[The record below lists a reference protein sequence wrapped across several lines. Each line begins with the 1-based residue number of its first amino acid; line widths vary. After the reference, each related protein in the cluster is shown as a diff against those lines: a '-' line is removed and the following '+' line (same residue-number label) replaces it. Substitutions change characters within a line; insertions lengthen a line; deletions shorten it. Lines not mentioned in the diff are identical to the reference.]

1 MRTYFPPE
9 VCRHL
14 TFTQGT
20 EDEVAML
27 FGNALPVLP
36 EEEALRGGAESLH
49 VRLPPD
55 LLGRTSDFLD
65 HAYRLI
71 EGYDEGAPLA
81 YVESGAS
88 AENDFIATLCD
99 VLARTMPQE
108 RRNGLVNLFW
118 LAFAKYLAVLVN
130 EFFTGRGRKI
140 FLRYRVEIILAG
152 ALQAAQS
159 RALRALTEAEPDK
172 VRIQFGPA
180 FRWQLIES
188 IVSDQFP
195 ITETAIH
202 KINLSVVLAGHNPR
216 YPFSHRV
223 FADVFHVLKTR
234 LLRAVESREGGVL
247 GALRTFLPLIPL
259 EHLSEKKAQLKALFC
274 RPFVDYLLTDI
285 DAVAGALRS
294 KPALVEAAG
303 RLNGWTVL
311 LDRYKA
317 LLDGVRRTEILEV
330 LQHRVHLLTT
340 EAAASEED
348 ILFSQGRLFR
358 FGETEQAV
366 NNARAATI
374 LFADVRGFTRLS
386 EKGFSEKELTE
397 SLYRIFDPIAEIV
410 ARFGGRIDKFIGDGV
425 MITFGVPIPRREDPL
440 MGLRTAVMMQRHL
453 DGLRRQGKTD
463 LKMGIALHTGR
474 VFVAEFMGCQGQV
487 HRTVIGRNVNLA
499 GRLSSPKQP
508 AAAAGESDEFRTMI
522 HSLAESLGG
531 PREAEGFKQFVS
543 QRYLTRRMVS
553 GVSVDSRGQ
562 LFNVGIVVSQDTVDE
577 IRRVVASD
585 AGGEEAR
592 HLSFA
597 DDVLGQR
604 IVLEF
609 VGDVVLEGV
618 DKAVSVYS
626 VLF

>member
-1 MRTYFPPE
+1 
-9 VCRHL
+9 V
-14 TFTQGT
+14 
-20 EDEVAML
+20 
-27 FGNALPVLP
+27 
-36 EEEALRGGAESLH
+36 
-49 VRLPPD
+49 
-55 LLGRTSDFLD
+55 
-65 HAYRLI
+65 
-71 EGYDEGAPLA
+71 
-81 YVESGAS
+81 
-88 AENDFIATLCD
+88 
-99 VLARTMPQE
+99 
-108 RRNGLVNLFW
+108 
-118 LAFAKYLAVLVN
+118 
-130 EFFTGRGRKI
+130 
-140 FLRYRVEIILAG
+140 
-152 ALQAAQS
+152 
-159 RALRALTEAEPDK
+159 
-172 VRIQFGPA
+172 
-180 FRWQLIES
+180 
-188 IVSDQFP
+188 
-195 ITETAIH
+195 
-202 KINLSVVLAGHNPR
+202 
-216 YPFSHRV
+216 
-223 FADVFHVLKTR
+223 
-234 LLRAVESREGGVL
+234 
-247 GALRTFLPLIPL
+247 
-259 EHLSEKKAQLKALFC
+259 
-274 RPFVDYLLTDI
+274 
-285 DAVAGALRS
+285 
-294 KPALVEAAG
+294 LVEAAE

-358 FGETEQAV
+358 FGETEQVV

-410 ARFGGRIDKFIGDGV
+410 TRFGGRIDKFIGDGV

-508 AAAAGESDEFRTMI
+508 PAPAGESDEFRTMI

-531 PREAEGFKQFVS
+531 AREAEGFKQFVS

-585 AGGEEAR
+585 AGGEETR
-592 HLSFA
+592 HFSFS
-597 DDVLGQR
+597 DEVLGQR

-618 DKAVSVYS
+618 EKSVSVHS